1 VKPGDKD
8 WVLQQLQSVKARKAV
23 GDTVLKLLEVWDVA
37 GDKMKEDAVDQ
48 TLTYFSK
55 LAKRHVLADDKKT
68 KWAQAGPGLINVGD
82 EVRVKLDAFTGSTG
96 VLHNGR
102 IGKVVAIRY
111 GDVIVNST
119 DEVVPSLSGA
129 HFSPHVLEKRVLA

>member
-1 VKPGDKD
+1 MKPQDKD

-37 GDKMKEDAVDQ
+37 SEKMKEDAVDQ
-48 TLTYFSK
+48 TLSYFSK
-55 LAKRHVLADDKKT
+55 LAKRHVLVQGNN
-68 KWAQAGPGLINVGD
+68 AQWVAAGPGLIKVGD

-102 IGKVVAIRY
+102 TAKVVAIRY
-111 GDVIVNST
+111 GDVIVNSV
-119 DEVVPSLSGA
+119 DGVLPSLDGT
-129 HFSPHVLEKRVLA
+129 HFSPHVLEKRAAL

>member
-1 VKPGDKD
+1 MKPGDKD

-37 GDKMKEDAVDQ
+37 GDKMKEDAVEQ

-55 LAKRHVLADDKKT
+55 LAKRHVLTEDKNT
-68 KWAQAGPGLINVGD
+68 KWALAGPGLINVGD

>member
-1 VKPGDKD
+1 MKPGDKD

-37 GDKMKEDAVDQ
+37 GDKMKEDAVEQ

-55 LAKRHVLADDKKT
+55 LAKRHVLTEDKNT
-68 KWAQAGPGLINVGD
+68 KWALAGPGLINVGD

-111 GDVIVNST
+111 GDVIVNSS
-119 DEVVPSLSGA
+119 DEVAPSLSGT

>member
-1 VKPGDKD
+1 MKPGDKD

-37 GDKMKEDAVDQ
+37 GDKMKEDAVEQ

-55 LAKRHVLADDKKT
+55 LAKRHVLTEDKNT
-68 KWAQAGPGLINVGD
+68 KWALAGPGLINVGD

-119 DEVVPSLSGA
+119 DEVTPSLSGT